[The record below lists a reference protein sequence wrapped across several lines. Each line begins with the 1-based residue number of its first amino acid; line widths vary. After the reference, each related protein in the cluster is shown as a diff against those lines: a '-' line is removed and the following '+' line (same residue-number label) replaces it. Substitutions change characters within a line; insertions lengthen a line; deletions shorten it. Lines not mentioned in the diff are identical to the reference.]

1 DYAHKSASGIDGRG
15 WSDQKRPQPEAAA
28 TSQGVAVNRDRNGP
42 GWTEPPTPAFPLLPM
57 APTRSGLGDPTVEH
71 GGGGPPA
78 SLARSFWA
86 APLVAAL
93 LAGILL
99 LAAFGT
105 GWLHVGPTGTD
116 ALLAGFSL
124 GVLAASVAQGVW
136 QHQVA
141 VRRLRWLAD
150 GVGGLGTAAGL
161 PTPRE
166 LAPHDACLAPQRA
179 PTAPE
184 RDRLTALLTASGLRE
199 VAERELEAARS
210 ASVRLVLLVVDIA
223 RLGDVNG
230 SHGYAVGDEI
240 LRQVG
245 RRLAAACPSPPV
257 AARIGG
263 DRFALLVPL
272 EQAKEGLRAWP
283 AAVTAALGRPF
294 RVAGCELTLTVHAG
308 AAVFPDHAASFHHL
322 MRAAELAL
330 EAARRGDGRHWYLFE
345 PRMNQAAAAHKALE
359 RELRQAI
366 EANGLT
372 LHYQPQVDLATG
384 RVIGVEALLR
394 WPHAE
399 KGFIPVAE
407 ASGLIRP
414 LGAWVLAQAC
424 GAARRWRDQELEIS
438 VSVNVSAAQ
447 LRRQDLVG
455 LVGNVLRTTGLPPD
469 VLELELTESMF
480 VDPTQL
486 AMHRAIQGIAGMGVR
501 LAIDDFGTGYSS
513 LGYLKRL
520 PVHKIKI
527 DKSFVRE
534 LGRDEADAAIVRSI
548 IGLARTFGKRVLAEG
563 VEELNQFQFLL
574 GEGCHEA
581 QGYYFAWPMPE
592 SACTAFLLRHA
603 TAARPATAAP
613 VRLRAV

>member
-1 DYAHKSASGIDGRG
+1 
-15 WSDQKRPQPEAAA
+15 
-28 TSQGVAVNRDRNGP
+28 VNRDRNGP
-42 GWTEPPTPAFPLLPM
+42 GWTEPPTLVFPFLPM
-57 APTRSGLGDPTVEH
+57 PPKRAGL
-71 GGGGPPA
+71 GGPPA
-78 SLARSFWA
+78 ERAAAAGSPSSSSAQNLWA

-93 LAGILL
+93 L
-99 LAAFGT
+99 
-105 GWLHVGPTGTD
+105 
-116 ALLAGFSL
+116 
-124 GVLAASVAQGVW
+124 
-136 QHQVA
+136 
-141 VRRLRWLAD
+141 
-150 GVGGLGTAAGL
+150 
-161 PTPRE
+161 
-166 LAPHDACLAPQRA
+166 
-179 PTAPE
+179 
-184 RDRLTALLTASGLRE
+184 TASGLHE

-210 ASVRLVLLVVDIA
+210 ASGRLVLLVVDIA

-240 LRQVG
+240 LRQVE
-245 RRLAAACPSPPV
+245 RRLTAACPAAPV
-257 AARIGG
+257 AAPVGG

-283 AAVTAALGRPF
+283 AAVTAALARPF
-294 RVAGCELTLTVHAG
+294 RIAGCELTLTVHAG

-330 EAARRGDGRHWYLFE
+330 EAARRGDGRHWYLIE
-345 PRMNQAAAAHKALE
+345 PRMNHAAAAHKALE

-366 EANGLT
+366 EASALT

-399 KGFIPVAE
+399 KGFIPPQSFIPVAE

-424 GAARRWRDQELEIS
+424 GAARRWRDQELEVS

-447 LRRQDLVG
+447 LRCQDLVG
-455 LVGNVLRTTGLPPD
+455 LVGNVLKTTGLPPD
-469 VLELELTESMF
+469 ALELELTESMF

-548 IGLARTFGKRVLAEG
+548 VGLARTFGKRVLAEG
-563 VEELNQFQFLL
+563 VEELSQFQFLL
-574 GEGCHEA
+574 REGCHEA
-581 QGYYFAWPMPE
+581 QGYYFARPMPE

-603 TAARPATAAP
+603 TAARPAAAARPSAAAP
-613 VRLRAV
+613 TQLRAV